1 MTTNWA
7 DELLHKMIGAEHD
20 VKDRVDDMAALP
32 EPLSWHL
39 FHENDISAI
48 KDVVKGT
55 CYRVQDMV
63 KDIDAIS
70 LKTIKQ
76 FCHDE
81 GEGTQYVTDDRLIAT
96 LAFGFAY
103 IIAEDYAK
111 GYVSLLVHHQFAWFE
126 KDLLFKESLMHV
138 CAASVPDLIIE
149 TRYIPDE
156 RNQAIPLVR
165 EEHDWNPPE

>member
-1 MTTNWA
+1 MTTDTT
-7 DELLHKMIGAEHD
+7 DELLRKMTGAEHD

-48 KDVVKGT
+48 KDMTKGT

-63 KDIDAIS
+63 KDINDVS
-70 LKTIKQ
+70 LKTIKE
-76 FCHDE
+76 FCHDN
-81 GEGTQYVTDDRLIAT
+81 GEGRFDVTDEKLIAT

-103 IIAEDYAK
+103 IIAEDYVK
-111 GYVSLLVHHQFAWFE
+111 GNVSLLVHHQFAWFE
-126 KDLLFKESLMHV
+126 KDLVFKESLMHV

-165 EEHDWNPPE
+165 E